1 MKAPILNLDVQ
12 LMLQTKQVKLSQ
24 GLNSTPLQLQTWPIL
39 VKESKLFCKNL
50 KHSDSVIKM
59 MMNKIAFTTFS
70 ITEYGTICMIKGNP
84 GTLEAQLLFAFCKS
98 ATVPELFKTKLPKE
112 TLHIQGLSLP

>member
-1 MKAPILNLDVQ
+1 MQKKVEMDPLKAPILNFDVQ

-24 GLNSTPLQLQTWPIL
+24 GFNSTSLLLQTWPIL
-39 VKESKLFCKNL
+39 VKESKNFCKNM

-70 ITEYGTICMIKGNP
+70 ITEYGTICMI
-84 GTLEAQLLFAFCKS
+84 
-98 ATVPELFKTKLPKE
+98 
-112 TLHIQGLSLP
+112 